1 MKTSAM
7 KAASQ
12 AGPDRGLPAGR
23 LPNASSFVSDPIRIT
38 DSLIDFGPLRVNRI
52 GNTIVQERE
61 ETMKKLVDGMKL
73 FWRVEDGTTATE
85 YGVMLGLIIV
95 VAMVSITVFGERVS
109 GVFSSVHEPIGA
121 AGGGS

>member
-1 MKTSAM
+1 M

-61 ETMKKLVDGMKL
+61 ETMKKLVDGMRL

-121 AGGGS
+121 AGGGG